1 MLVHRFHV
9 IYVEVPSG
17 HSGVDDVLAGDKQ
30 EVLDAIDSSRM
41 MVDGKRIAV
50 IGITEA
56 R

>member
-17 HSGVDDVLAGDKQ
+17 HPGVDDVLAGDKQ

-41 MVDGKRIAV
+41 LVDGKRIAV
-50 IGITEA
+50 IGITEGK
-56 R
+56 

>member
-17 HSGVDDVLAGDKQ
+17 HPGVDDILAEDKK
-30 EVLDAIDSSRM
+30 EALEIVYD
-41 MVDGKRIAV
+41 KRIAV

-56 R
+56 K